1 MWEYIYLIEAKQ
13 PTGDRKMKTVN
24 TYRGDRKIDVAAK
37 TVENN
42 NGEMVSYIEV
52 KPYPISG
59 VMHFAYIYAD
69 GKGATMLTAQGHK
82 DAHEIS
88 VEQKAINVRNQ
99 NIARLNSEGY
109 EAY

>member
-1 MWEYIYLIEAKQ
+1 
-13 PTGDRKMKTVN
+13 MKTVS
-24 TYRGDRKIDVAAK
+24 TYRGPRKIDVAAK

-42 NGEMVSYIEV
+42 DGQMVAYVEV
-52 KPYPISG
+52 KPYPIAG
-59 VMHFAYIYAD
+59 VMHFAYVYTD

-88 VEQKAINVRNQ
+88 DEQKTINMRNQ
-99 NIARLNSEGY
+99 AIARLNSEGY